1 MKRRTVLAVL
11 LAVLMLISV
20 LPTAMAAT
28 SGGDERN
35 CPGSATGHNYVL
47 TAHKDPTCY
56 DSGYRVYTCTTC
68 SYSYTQY
75 LAPLGHDWDEWFVEK
90 APSFTEDGVEKRICK
105 RDASHIETRDVPKLA
120 DTPDYNLVLFMVQQA
135 PEGDT
140 FLMGE
145 LGAATVTYDVT
156 VMNTGKNGLYFREY
170 NIGPGDNRE
179 SLEIAH
185 WLYPGESYTFELVRP
200 VDAAHIIPGSASEQ
214 HAGRIEYDYY
224 AFGDTED
231 GKRACTSNTV
241 TFAYH
246 VDDGYTGW
254 ITPEE
259 SELVLTKS
267 IVNAPSNPN
276 GFQLG
281 ETVTYRF
288 EVMNVGIAAATNIR
302 LFDSMLLGTGEALL
316 NTIPTLAP
324 GELYS
329 MQYDYVVTLEDVMD
343 GYVANMFT
351 AEWTD
356 PAAGAVRTAQ
366 SNLVQC
372 AVIAQDDLLLTK
384 NVKGQP
390 ANGQYYVPGEEVH
403 FVVSIANHTPYHFTN
418 VSVRDPLIPAD
429 DYNHMLRHYEDIG
442 PGETDDIE
450 LIYIVTE
457 ADAIMGAVSN
467 LAAAECMD
475 EFGRM
480 ALYISNSVAVPTG
493 FDTPFGVITELTVVK
508 AEISQ
513 PKNKAFY
520 TVGETISYSI
530 TVTNTGETPL
540 GEGVVYDILKVDNFG
555 EIGSFEFLNP
565 GDSRTYT
572 YQYTVTA
579 QDFGTVTNYA
589 YVFFATSGDYLDYAE
604 SNEVVSLVD
613 GSPIDPPPALTPFG
627 DAHCTRTLLA
637 TGETAELLAL
647 SYCPD
652 HDKVAAEVEKLV
664 QQAEGWGNKAM
675 QVAAWS
681 KAQAL
686 WMQEVDEL
694 YDKALQNASPKMR
707 AALTED
713 RLAQKAYLDSYA
725 KLLKE
730 AIPDQPIRAA
740 QLMAEAWMNLC
751 ADLCEYFSTAPDVR
765 ANSDQNEHET
775 TDERMEASACAHFVR
790 EVKDDAV
797 EYVCAYCGEH
807 APTFSDVRALVEDA
821 NSPTALARAW
831 TRAQA
836 MWKIALDD
844 ITNAQYEAANSEQK
858 PAIITERVAFDR
870 AVAARSAMLSL
881 LYGGRADLAA
891 EQIAAMVANQVAS
904 SCELWAEE

>member
-11 LAVLMLISV
+11 LAVLMLIST

-28 SGGDERN
+28 SGGDERY
-35 CPGSATGHNYVL
+35 CPGSATGHHYVV

-56 DSGYRVYTCTTC
+56 DSGYRVYTCTYCT
-68 SYSYTQY
+68 YSYTQY

-90 APSFTEDGVEKRICK
+90 VPSFTEDGVEKRICK
-105 RDASHIETRDVPKLA
+105 RDASHIETRELPKLA
-120 DTPDYNLVLFMVQQA
+120 DTPDYNLALFMVQKV
-135 PEGDT
+135 PEGNT

-145 LGAATVTYDVT
+145 LGTATVTYDVT
-156 VMNTGKNGLYFREY
+156 VMNTGTKGLYFREY

-179 SLEIAH
+179 SLAIAQ
-185 WLYPGESYTFELVRP
+185 WLYPGEAYTFELVRP
-200 VDAAHIIPGSASEQ
+200 VDAAHIIPGSASEK

-254 ITPEE
+254 ITPEK

-267 IVNAPSNPN
+267 IVNEPSNPN
-276 GFQLG
+276 GFQVG

-288 EVMNVGIAAATNIR
+288 AVTNVGVETATNIR
-302 LFDSMLLGTGEALL
+302 LYDAMLFGEGAPSLD
-316 NTIPTLAP
+316 TIAALAP
-324 GELYS
+324 GESYAI
-329 MQYDYVVTLEDVMD
+329 QYDYTVTLEDAVA
-343 GYVANMFT
+343 GYVANLFT
-351 AEWTD
+351 AEWND
-356 PAAGAVRTAQ
+356 PAGTERTKS

-384 NVKGQP
+384 SVKGEP

-450 LIYIVTE
+450 FIYIVTE
-457 ADAIMGAVSN
+457 ADAVQGLISN

-475 EFGRM
+475 EFGIP
-480 ALYISNSVAVPTG
+480 ALYISNSVVVPTG
-493 FDTPFGVITELTVVK
+493 FDTPFGVITELTIVK

-513 PKNKAFY
+513 PKNKAYY

-555 EIGSFEFLNP
+555 EIGTFEFLNP
-565 GDSRTYT
+565 GDSRTYS

-579 QDFGTVTNYA
+579 QDCGTVTNYA
-589 YVFFATSGDYLDYAE
+589 YVLFATAGDYLDYAE
-604 SNEVVSLVD
+604 SNEVVSLT
-613 GSPIDPPPALTPFG
+613 GGMPPIDPPPALTPFG
-627 DAHCTRTLLA
+627 DAHCTRTLLITA
-637 TGETAELLAL
+637 ETAELYSL

-664 QQAEGWGNKAM
+664 QQAEVWGNKAM
-675 QVAAWS
+675 QIAAWS

-694 YDKALQNASPKMR
+694 YERAMQSASPKMR
-707 AALTED
+707 AALMED
-713 RLAQKAYLDSYA
+713 MLAQKAYLDSYA
-725 KLLKE
+725 KLLKQVM
-730 AIPDQPIRAA
+730 PDQPVRAA

-751 ADLCEYFSTAPDVR
+751 ADLCEYFSTAPEVR
-765 ANSDQNEHET
+765 ANSYQYEHET

-797 EYVCAYCGEH
+797 EYVCVYCGEH
-807 APTFSDVRALVEDA
+807 ASTFSDVRALTEEA
-821 NSPTALARAW
+821 KSPTALARAW

-836 MWKIALDD
+836 MWKIALDG
-844 ITNAQYEAANSEQK
+844 ITNAQYNAANSEQK
-858 PAIITERVAFDR
+858 PAVAAERVAFDR
-870 AVAARSAMLSL
+870 AVAARSTMLGL
-881 LYGGRADLAA
+881 LYGSRADLAA
-891 EQIAAMVANQVAS
+891 EQVAAMVANQVVS